1 MAEHIVKPD
10 LAKADILLIYTGGT
24 IGMVEDPLTGHL
36 YPFNFQRILEC
47 VPEIKRLNIRLD
59 AVSLEPSIDSAEM
72 HPAHWAKMVRLI
84 ADNYERYHGFVILH
98 GTDTMAYTASAL
110 SFMLEN
116 LAKPVILTG
125 SQLPIGVLRT
135 DGKDNLLTALEI
147 AAEKEGDKPMVQE
160 VCIFFERVLL
170 RGNRTSK
177 VNAEYFN
184 AFKSVDYP
192 NLAHVGVHIKYDKAA
207 LYRHS
212 SYRPLQAH
220 EQMSTDVVV
229 LKMFPGISEQ
239 VVRSVLGIEG
249 LKAVVLETFGMGN
262 TPTAAWF
269 MHALRE
275 ASDRGVVIVNI
286 TQCAGGS
293 VDMQKYKSG
302 TLLKNAGVISGY
314 DSTTEAA
321 LTKLMYLFGL
331 NYEASVVRSY
341 MACCLKGEIGA

>member
-1 MAEHIVKPD
+1 MAEHIVKTEK
-10 LAKADILLIYTGGT
+10 AKASLLLIYTGGT
-24 IGMVEDPLTGHL
+24 IGMVEDPHTGVLH
-36 YPFNFQRILEC
+36 PFNFQRILEC
-47 VPEIKRLNIRLD
+47 IPEIQRMHILLD
-59 AVSLEPSIDSAEM
+59 AVSFEPSIDSSEM
-72 HPAHWAKMVRLI
+72 HPEHWANMVHLI
-84 ADNYERYHGFVILH
+84 ADHYERYDGFVILH

-192 NLAHVGVHIKYDKAA
+192 NLAHVGVNIRYDKAA
-207 LYRHS
+207 LYRHTA
-212 SYRPLQAH
+212 YRPLQAH
-220 EQMSTDVVV
+220 FDMDTHVVV
-229 LKMFPGISEQ
+229 LKMFPGIPEQ
-239 VVRSVLGIEG
+239 VVKSILSIEG

-262 TPTAAWF
+262 LPTDAWL
-269 MHALRE
+269 MQALR
-275 ASDRGVVIVNI
+275 AATDRGIVIVNI

-321 LTKLMYLFGL
+321 ITKLMYLFGL
-331 NYEASVVRSY
+331 NYDSSTVRSY
-341 MACCLKGEIGA
+341 MNCCLKGEITA

>member
-1 MAEHIVKPD
+1 MAEHIVRTEK
-10 LAKADILLIYTGGT
+10 AKASILLIYTGGT
-24 IGMVEDPLTGHL
+24 IGMVEDPHTGVLH
-36 YPFNFQRILEC
+36 PFNFQRIMEC
-47 VPEIKRLNIRLD
+47 IPEIQRLHILLD
-59 AVSLEPSIDSAEM
+59 AVSLEPSIDSSEM
-72 HPAHWAKMVRLI
+72 NPEHWAKMVRII
-84 ADNYERYHGFVILH
+84 ADHYERYDGFVILH
-98 GTDTMAYTASAL
+98 GTDTMAYSASAL

-147 AAEKEGDKPMVQE
+147 AAQKDSEKPMVQE

-192 NLAHVGVHIKYDKAA
+192 NLAHVGVNIRYDKAA
-207 LYRHS
+207 LYRHT
-212 SYRPLQAH
+212 SYRPLQPH
-220 EQMSTDVVV
+220 FNMDTNIVV
-229 LKMFPGISEQ
+229 LKMFPGISEK
-239 VVRSVLGIEG
+239 VVQSVLSIEG

-262 TPTAAWF
+262 TPTAGWF
-269 MHALRE
+269 MQALR
-275 ASDRGVVIVNI
+275 AATDKGVVVVNV

-331 NYEASVVRSY
+331 NYASSVVRSY
-341 MACCLKGEIGA
+341 MDCCLKGEIRA